1 MKATLVAKRRE
12 TLSNGVLISE
22 ADMAGKAIISVTDW
36 GATKRSLKRLARRLD
51 KGGRAGRGDYH
62 LGFADSTALMTELS
76 PARTELLRVLSREGP
91 MSVYVLAKRLGR
103 AYSNVHADVARLS
116 RLELVAKNAA
126 GKVSVPWKD
135 VVIRVDSSI
144 LHQAA

>member
-1 MKATLVAKRRE
+1 
-12 TLSNGVLISE
+12 
-22 ADMAGKAIISVTDW
+22 MAGKAIIGVTDW
-36 GATKRSLKRLARRLD
+36 GATRRSLKRLARQLD

-62 LGFADSTALMTELS
+62 LGFADSTTLMTELS

-91 MSVYVLAKRLGR
+91 MSIYVLAKRLRR

-126 GKVSVPWKD
+126 GKVFVPWKD
-135 VVIRVDSSI
+135 VVIRMDSSI
-144 LHQAA
+144 LHEAA

>member
-1 MKATLVAKRRE
+1 
-12 TLSNGVLISE
+12 
-22 ADMAGKAIISVTDW
+22 MAGKAIIGVTDW
-36 GATKRSLKRLARRLD
+36 GATRRSLKRLARQLD

-62 LGFADSTALMTELS
+62 LGFADSTTLMTELS

-91 MSVYVLAKRLGR
+91 MSIYVLAKRLSR

-126 GKVSVPWKD
+126 GKVFVPWKD
-135 VVIRVDSSI
+135 VVIRMDSSI
-144 LHQAA
+144 LHEAA